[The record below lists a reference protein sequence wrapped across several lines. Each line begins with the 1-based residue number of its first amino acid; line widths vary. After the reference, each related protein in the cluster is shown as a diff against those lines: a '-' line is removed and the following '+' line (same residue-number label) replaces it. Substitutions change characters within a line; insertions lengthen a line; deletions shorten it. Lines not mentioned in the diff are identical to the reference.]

1 MEAQFYRISIL
12 NKTGPLMIHFNDNS
26 DIEIYWSFDLRYP
39 SQIDSENLK
48 IQKIMTINSFFQN
61 DNIYLGIYSKNTI
74 NKEFIIGIGKES

>member
-1 MEAQFYRISIL
+1 
-12 NKTGPLMIHFNDNS
+12 MIHFNDNS